1 MSSKQLGRIFAE
13 LDEAI
18 SERVSEFT
26 LELHGELVSNP
37 PSGTPVDKGW
47 ASINWWPAVGQ
58 APTANGGPVGEP
70 SSRAGGQAAG
80 VAEVAS
86 YKIASGQPLWVS
98 NSVPYIS
105 RLNSGWSEQSPEGFV
120 EQAIETTLS
129 KFRNKP
135 L

>member
-37 PSGTPVDKGW
+37 PSGTPISTAW
-47 ASINWWPAVGQ
+47 ASTNWWPAVGQ

-70 SSRAGGQAAG
+70 SSRAGGQSAG

-98 NSVPYIS
+98 NNVPYIS
-105 RLNSGWSEQSPEGFV
+105 RLNAGWSQQAPAGFV

>member
-13 LDEAI
+13 LDDAI

-37 PSGTPVDKGW
+37 PKGTPVDTGF
-47 ASINWWPAVGQ
+47 ASVSWTPFIGAHP
-58 APTANGGPVGEP
+58 PSTAA
-70 SSRAGGQAAG
+70 SSVSAAESAQNAG
-80 VAEVAS
+80 VAAVAS
-86 YKIASGQPLWVS
+86 YKITSGQNLWVYDRA
-98 NSVPYIS
+98 PYIAK
-105 RLNSGWSEQSPEGFV
+105 LNAGSSKQSPQGFV
-120 EQAIETTLS
+120 EQAIDTTLS